1 LTQTGRCK
9 SASLQCPEHEHK
21 KTTRLRDI
29 NRTAQ
34 GILAIL
40 AACVIWGLSPLY
52 YNLLTM
58 VPPLELLAQRTLWSF
73 LFFALVLGLQ
83 GRFSA
88 LIHALG
94 NRGHVITLFAA
105 ACAIAVNWYFFIYSV
120 QINRVSEASLGYFIF
135 PLVAVVFGLIVFKE
149 KLSALQW
156 VAVALAVFA
165 VLILT
170 YGLGVAPWLALVLSL
185 SFGTYSVLKKR
196 LDLSP
201 VISVTLEVMLLLPLT
216 VPYLLIQNWPI
227 QDSTD
232 SWQIWFLLM
241 GSGPLTATPL
251 ILFSYAT
258 RRISMSTVG
267 IMQYINPSIQFLV
280 ALLIFAEPMTDWH
293 FGAFS
298 IIWVAVVIYSWS
310 GFSARNAAK

>member
-1 LTQTGRCK
+1 M
-9 SASLQCPEHEHK
+9 
-21 KTTRLRDI
+21 
-29 NRTAQ
+29 NRTVQ

>member
-1 LTQTGRCK
+1 M
-9 SASLQCPEHEHK
+9 
-21 KTTRLRDI
+21 

-88 LIHALG
+88 LIYALG

>member
-1 LTQTGRCK
+1 M
-9 SASLQCPEHEHK
+9 
-21 KTTRLRDI
+21 

-135 PLVAVVFGLIVFKE
+135 PLVSVVFGLIVFKE

-310 GFSARNAAK
+310 GFLARNAAK

>member
-1 LTQTGRCK
+1 M
-9 SASLQCPEHEHK
+9 
-21 KTTRLRDI
+21 

-201 VISVTLEVMLLLPLT
+201 VISVTLEAMLLLPLT

>member
-1 LTQTGRCK
+1 M
-9 SASLQCPEHEHK
+9 
-21 KTTRLRDI
+21 

-83 GRFSA
+83 GRFSE

-149 KLSALQW
+149 KLSALKW

-201 VISVTLEVMLLLPLT
+201 VVSVTLEVMLLLPLT

>member
-1 LTQTGRCK
+1 M
-9 SASLQCPEHEHK
+9 
-21 KTTRLRDI
+21 

-156 VAVALAVFA
+156 VAVALAGFA

>member
-1 LTQTGRCK
+1 MK
-9 SASLQCPEHEHK
+9 
-21 KTTRLRDI
+21 
-29 NRTAQ
+29 RTAQ

>member
-1 LTQTGRCK
+1 M
-9 SASLQCPEHEHK
+9 
-21 KTTRLRDI
+21 

-280 ALLIFAEPMTDWH
+280 ALLIFAESMTDWH

>member
-1 LTQTGRCK
+1 M
-9 SASLQCPEHEHK
+9 
-21 KTTRLRDI
+21 

-120 QINRVSEASLGYFIF
+120 QINSVSEASLGYFIF

-293 FGAFS
+293 FVAFS

>member
-1 LTQTGRCK
+1 M
-9 SASLQCPEHEHK
+9 
-21 KTTRLRDI
+21 

-88 LIHALG
+88 LIHPLG

>member
-1 LTQTGRCK
+1 M
-9 SASLQCPEHEHK
+9 
-21 KTTRLRDI
+21 

-94 NRGHVITLFAA
+94 NRGNVITLFAA

>member
-1 LTQTGRCK
+1 M
-9 SASLQCPEHEHK
+9 
-21 KTTRLRDI
+21 

-135 PLVAVVFGLIVFKE
+135 PLVDVVFGLIVFKE

>member
-1 LTQTGRCK
+1 M
-9 SASLQCPEHEHK
+9 
-21 KTTRLRDI
+21 

-83 GRFSA
+83 GQFSA

>member
-1 LTQTGRCK
+1 M
-9 SASLQCPEHEHK
+9 
-21 KTTRLRDI
+21 

-310 GFSARNAAK
+310 GFLARNAAK

>member
-1 LTQTGRCK
+1 M
-9 SASLQCPEHEHK
+9 
-21 KTTRLRDI
+21 

-258 RRISMSTVG
+258 RRISMSTVW

-280 ALLIFAEPMTDWH
+280 ALLIFAEPMTDWP

>member
-1 LTQTGRCK
+1 M
-9 SASLQCPEHEHK
+9 
-21 KTTRLRDI
+21 

-135 PLVAVVFGLIVFKE
+135 PLVSVVFGLIVFKE

>member
-1 LTQTGRCK
+1 M
-9 SASLQCPEHEHK
+9 
-21 KTTRLRDI
+21 

-88 LIHALG
+88 LTHALG

-216 VPYLLIQNWPI
+216 VPYLVIQNWLI

-232 SWQIWFLLM
+232 SWQIWLLLM

>member
-1 LTQTGRCK
+1 M
-9 SASLQCPEHEHK
+9 
-21 KTTRLRDI
+21 

-73 LFFALVLGLQ
+73 LFFALVLWLQ

-88 LIHALG
+88 LIHALC

>member
-1 LTQTGRCK
+1 M
-9 SASLQCPEHEHK
+9 
-21 KTTRLRDI
+21 

-201 VISVTLEVMLLLPLT
+201 VIIVTLEVMLLLPLT

>member
-1 LTQTGRCK
+1 M
-9 SASLQCPEHEHK
+9 
-21 KTTRLRDI
+21 

-40 AACVIWGLSPLY
+40 AACVIWGLAPLY

-83 GRFSA
+83 GQFSA

-149 KLSALQW
+149 KLFALQW

>member
-1 LTQTGRCK
+1 M
-9 SASLQCPEHEHK
+9 
-21 KTTRLRDI
+21 

-94 NRGHVITLFAA
+94 IREHVITLFAA

>member
-1 LTQTGRCK
+1 M
-9 SASLQCPEHEHK
+9 
-21 KTTRLRDI
+21 

-83 GRFSA
+83 GRISA

>member
-1 LTQTGRCK
+1 M
-9 SASLQCPEHEHK
+9 
-21 KTTRLRDI
+21 

-73 LFFALVLGLQ
+73 LFFVLVLGLQ

>member
-1 LTQTGRCK
+1 M
-9 SASLQCPEHEHK
+9 
-21 KTTRLRDI
+21 

-201 VISVTLEVMLLLPLT
+201 VIGVTLEVMLLLPLT

>member
-1 LTQTGRCK
+1 M
-9 SASLQCPEHEHK
+9 
-21 KTTRLRDI
+21 

-156 VAVALAVFA
+156 VAVAFAVFA

>member
-1 LTQTGRCK
+1 M
-9 SASLQCPEHEHK
+9 
-21 KTTRLRDI
+21 

-241 GSGPLTATPL
+241 GSGPLTATPV

-258 RRISMSTVG
+258 RRIAMSTVG

>member
-1 LTQTGRCK
+1 M
-9 SASLQCPEHEHK
+9 
-21 KTTRLRDI
+21 

-185 SFGTYSVLKKR
+185 SFGTYSVLKKC

>member
-1 LTQTGRCK
+1 M
-9 SASLQCPEHEHK
+9 
-21 KTTRLRDI
+21 

-227 QDSTD
+227 KDSTD

>member
-1 LTQTGRCK
+1 M
-9 SASLQCPEHEHK
+9 
-21 KTTRLRDI
+21 

-149 KLSALQW
+149 KLSTLQW

>member
-1 LTQTGRCK
+1 M
-9 SASLQCPEHEHK
+9 
-21 KTTRLRDI
+21 

-135 PLVAVVFGLIVFKE
+135 PLVAVVFGLFVFKE

>member
-1 LTQTGRCK
+1 M
-9 SASLQCPEHEHK
+9 
-21 KTTRLRDI
+21 

-267 IMQYINPSIQFLV
+267 IMQYINPSIQFLI

>member
-1 LTQTGRCK
+1 M
-9 SASLQCPEHEHK
+9 
-21 KTTRLRDI
+21 

-83 GRFSA
+83 GRFYA

>member
-1 LTQTGRCK
+1 M
-9 SASLQCPEHEHK
+9 
-21 KTTRLRDI
+21 

-149 KLSALQW
+149 KLSVLQW

>member
-1 LTQTGRCK
+1 M
-9 SASLQCPEHEHK
+9 
-21 KTTRLRDI
+21 

-83 GRFSA
+83 GRFSE

-227 QDSTD
+227 QDSPD

>member
-1 LTQTGRCK
+1 M
-9 SASLQCPEHEHK
+9 
-21 KTTRLRDI
+21 

-34 GILAIL
+34 GIFAIL

>member
-1 LTQTGRCK
+1 M
-9 SASLQCPEHEHK
+9 
-21 KTTRLRDI
+21 

-241 GSGPLTATPL
+241 GSGQLTATPL

>member
-1 LTQTGRCK
+1 M
-9 SASLQCPEHEHK
+9 
-21 KTTRLRDI
+21 

-52 YNLLTM
+52 YNFLTM

-216 VPYLLIQNWPI
+216 VPYLLIQNLPI

>member
-1 LTQTGRCK
+1 M
-9 SASLQCPEHEHK
+9 
-21 KTTRLRDI
+21 

-94 NRGHVITLFAA
+94 NRGHVITLFDA

-216 VPYLLIQNWPI
+216 VPYLLIKNWPI